1 MENKKNDSALVRS
14 SAAEY
19 LTFVAS
25 TGEDKDS
32 IEMRYEDEN
41 IWLTQKMM
49 AALYDVSVA
58 AINQHLKKIFE
69 DGELQEEA
77 VIKKYLITATDG
89 KKYNTNH
96 YNLQAI
102 IAVGFKVNNQRAVRF
117 RVWANQIVEQY
128 TIKGWAM
135 DEERLKNGGTV
146 LTKKYFEEQLE
157 RIREIRISERNF
169 YQKLTDIYATALDYD
184 RNALTTKAK
193 EDITDDVVFEV
204 ELIRQIEINIDYILM
219 LVKKYHDTHCNDK
232 EVLITIRKAIDAS
245 PELRSKKQLIE
256 TFIADVNDVDD
267 VVTEWN
273 AYVSEQREKELTQ
286 IIQEE
291 KLKEPETRKYLANAF
306 RDGEIKT
313 VGTDIDKLMPPVSRF
328 GGGGRTQK
336 KQTVIDKLKEF
347 FDKYFGVGGS
357 SMSEENS

>member
-1 MENKKNDSALVRS
+1 MNVEVNKRNRWRKFYEPKFLYYYCYKLD
-14 SAAEY
+14 EY
-19 LTFVAS
+19 CKECLRQGNFAS
-25 TGEDKDS
+25 VD
-32 IEMRYEDEN
+32 M
-41 IWLTQKMM
+41 
-49 AALYDVSVA
+49 
-58 AINQHLKKIFE
+58 KKFSKFQFPI
-69 DGELQEEA
+69 LP
-77 VIKKYLITATDG
+77 
-89 KKYNTNH
+89 
-96 YNLQAI
+96 
-102 IAVGFKVNNQRAVRF
+102 
-117 RVWANQIVEQY
+117 
-128 TIKGWAM
+128 
-135 DEERLKNGGTV
+135 
-146 LTKKYFEEQLE
+146 
-157 RIREIRISERNF
+157 REIQREIVRILDNF
-169 YQKLTDIYATALDYD
+169 TELTARKVQY
-184 RNALTTKAK
+184 
-193 EDITDDVVFEV
+193 
-204 ELIRQIEINIDYILM
+204 
-219 LVKKYHDTHCNDK
+219 K

-256 TFIADVNDVDD
+256 TFIADVNDVND

-328 GGGGRTQK
+328 GSGGRTQK

>member
-1 MENKKNDSALVRS
+1 MENNKKDSALVRS

-49 AALYDVSVA
+49 SALYDVSVA

-157 RIREIRISERNF
+157 RIREIRISKRNF
-169 YQKLTDIYATALDYD
+169 YQKLTDIYATSLDYD
-184 RNALTTKAK
+184 RNALTTKEFFAK
-193 EDITDDVVFEV
+193 VQNKMHYAVHRHTAA
-204 ELIRQIEINIDYILM
+204 ELIYERADAEKPHMGLHTWKDAPNGKIKKSDVSVAKNYLTEDEMKSMELIVSAYLDLAENRARRHIPMTMEDW
-219 LVKKYHDTHCNDK
+219 VKRLDIYLQADDL
-232 EVLITIRKAIDAS
+232 EVLKDAGKIS
-245 PELRSKKQLIE
+245 AQLARMHAE
-256 TFIADVNDVDD
+256 TEFEKYR
-267 VVTEWN
+267 VVQDRL
-273 AYVSEQREKELTQ
+273 YQSDFDRYL
-286 IIQEE
+286 EE
-291 KLKEPETRKYLANAF
+291 STGL
-306 RDGEIKT
+306 
-313 VGTDIDKLMPPVSRF
+313 
-328 GGGGRTQK
+328 
-336 KQTVIDKLKEF
+336 
-347 FDKYFGVGGS
+347 
-357 SMSEENS
+357 

>member
-1 MENKKNDSALVRS
+1 MENEKKDSALVRS

-25 TGEDKDS
+25 TGEDRDS

-49 AALYDVSVA
+49 SALYDVSVA

-169 YQKLTDIYATALDYD
+169 YQKLTDIYATSLDYD
-184 RNALTTKAK
+184 RNALTTKEFFAK
-193 EDITDDVVFEV
+193 VQNKMHYAVHRHTAA
-204 ELIRQIEINIDYILM
+204 ELIYERADAEKPHMGLYTWKDAPNGKI
-219 LVKKYHDTHCNDK
+219 KKSDVSVAKNYLTEDEMKSMELIVSAYLDLAENRARRHIPMTMEDWAKRLDIYLQADDL
-232 EVLITIRKAIDAS
+232 EVLKDAGKIS
-245 PELRSKKQLIE
+245 AQLAKMHAE
-256 TFIADVNDVDD
+256 TEFEKYR
-267 VVTEWN
+267 VVQDRL
-273 AYVSEQREKELTQ
+273 YQSDFDR
-286 IIQEE
+286 
-291 KLKEPETRKYLANAF
+291 YL
-306 RDGEIKT
+306 
-313 VGTDIDKLMPPVSRF
+313 
-328 GGGGRTQK
+328 
-336 KQTVIDKLKEF
+336 
-347 FDKYFGVGGS
+347 
-357 SMSEENS
+357 EENL

>member
-1 MENKKNDSALVRS
+1 MNVEVNKRNRWRKFYEPKFLYYYCYKLD
-14 SAAEY
+14 EY
-19 LTFVAS
+19 
-25 TGEDKDS
+25 
-32 IEMRYEDEN
+32 
-41 IWLTQKMM
+41 
-49 AALYDVSVA
+49 
-58 AINQHLKKIFE
+58 
-69 DGELQEEA
+69 
-77 VIKKYLITATDG
+77 
-89 KKYNTNH
+89 
-96 YNLQAI
+96 
-102 IAVGFKVNNQRAVRF
+102 
-117 RVWANQIVEQY
+117 
-128 TIKGWAM
+128 
-135 DEERLKNGGTV
+135 
-146 LTKKYFEEQLE
+146 
-157 RIREIRISERNF
+157 
-169 YQKLTDIYATALDYD
+169 
-184 RNALTTKAK
+184 
-193 EDITDDVVFEV
+193 
-204 ELIRQIEINIDYILM
+204 
-219 LVKKYHDTHCNDK
+219 K

-256 TFIADVNDVDD
+256 TFIADVNDVND

>member
-1 MENKKNDSALVRS
+1 MENEKKDFALVRS

-25 TGEDKDS
+25 TGENKDS
-32 IEMRYEDEN
+32 MEMRYEDEN

-49 AALYDVSVA
+49 ATLYDVSVA

-169 YQKLTDIYATALDYD
+169 YQKLTDIYATSLDYD
-184 RNALTTKAK
+184 RNALTTKEFFAK
-193 EDITDDVVFEV
+193 VQNKIHYAVHRHTAA
-204 ELIRQIEINIDYILM
+204 ELIYERADAEKPHMGLHTWKDAPNGKI
-219 LVKKYHDTHCNDK
+219 KKSDVSVAKNYLTEDEMKSMELIVSAYLDLAENRARRHIPMTMEDWAKRLDIYLQADDL
-232 EVLITIRKAIDAS
+232 EVLKDAGKIS
-245 PELRSKKQLIE
+245 AQLAKMHAE
-256 TFIADVNDVDD
+256 TEFEKYR
-267 VVTEWN
+267 VVQDRL
-273 AYVSEQREKELTQ
+273 YQSDFDRYL
-286 IIQEE
+286 EE
-291 KLKEPETRKYLANAF
+291 S
-306 RDGEIKT
+306 GE
-313 VGTDIDKLMPPVSRF
+313 
-328 GGGGRTQK
+328 
-336 KQTVIDKLKEF
+336 
-347 FDKYFGVGGS
+347 
-357 SMSEENS
+357 

>member
-1 MENKKNDSALVRS
+1 MNIEFAKSMSGHDRNQYYLIIKKEDEFVYLVNGTTKPLTKPKKKNRKHIQIIKHKSD
-14 SAAEY
+14 EI
-19 LTFVAS
+19 
-25 TGEDKDS
+25 TG
-32 IEMRYEDEN
+32 
-41 IWLTQKMM
+41 L
-49 AALYDVSVA
+49 
-58 AINQHLKKIFE
+58 F
-69 DGELQEEA
+69 DGDP
-77 VIKKYLITATDG
+77 TD
-89 KKYNTNH
+89 
-96 YNLQAI
+96 
-102 IAVGFKVNNQRAVRF
+102 
-117 RVWANQIVEQY
+117 
-128 TIKGWAM
+128 
-135 DEERLKNGGTV
+135 
-146 LTKKYFEEQLE
+146 
-157 RIREIRISERNF
+157 
-169 YQKLTDIYATALDYD
+169 
-184 RNALTTKAK
+184 
-193 EDITDDVVFEV
+193 
-204 ELIRQIEINIDYILM
+204 
-219 LVKKYHDTHCNDK
+219 
-232 EVLITIRKAIDAS
+232 ITIRKAIDAS